1 MNLTSAQSWAEEMDV
16 RVTVC
21 DLNGIIVYM
30 NRASVLSMH
39 KYGGTELIGK
49 SIFDCHNPHSCEMIK
64 EMLEFPSVNV
74 YIVEKA
80 GERRMIR
87 QFPWEEDGEHRGI
100 IEFSFAVPF
109 EIPVKIRN

>member
-1 MNLTSAQSWAEEMDV
+1 MNLIHAKSWAEEMDV

-21 DLNGIIVYM
+21 DLKGIIVYL
-30 NRASVLSMH
+30 NRASALGMH

-49 SIFDCHNPHSCEMIK
+49 SLFNCHNPKSCEIIE
-64 EMLEFPSVNV
+64 EMLEHPTVNI

-80 GERRMIR
+80 GERRLIR

-100 IEFSFAVPF
+100 IEFSFPVPF
-109 EIPVKIRN
+109 DIPVKVRD